1 MPFSLSERSSCVVRS
16 EIRNMSLECD
26 RVGGINLSQG
36 ICDTPAPGPVRRAAQ
51 AAIDDGCN
59 TYTVHTGLAELRQ
72 AIARKLERFSGLT
85 VDPDRELVVSG
96 GSTGAL
102 YCACMA
108 LLNPGDEVIVFE
120 PFYGYH
126 LSTLLATGLI
136 PKFVSLKPPDWSLRE
151 KDIRQVC
158 GKRTRAMIVCTPA
171 NPTGKV
177 FTTAELELLRDLA
190 VERDLMVFTDE
201 IYEHFIYDG
210 RRHIC
215 PATIP
220 GLRDRTV
227 VISGFS
233 KTFSITG
240 WRIGF
245 AATTPAW
252 AEAIGYFSDLIY
264 VCAPA
269 PLQAGVARGLEQLQP
284 EYFENLAGEYQ
295 RKRDKICGALAGA
308 GLDPYV
314 PAGAYYVLA
323 NIESLPGSSSKER
336 AMFLLKKAGV
346 ACVPG
351 DSFFHDGTGKSLARF
366 CFAKDDTVL
375 DEACQRIEKFGLEY
389 AGAAAAS
396 YGA

>member
-1 MPFSLSERSSCVVRS
+1 
-16 EIRNMSLECD
+16 MSLECD

-36 ICDTPAPGPVRRAAQ
+36 ICDTPAPEPVRRAAQ
-51 AAIDDGCN
+51 DAIDDGCN
-59 TYTVHTGLAELRQ
+59 TYTAHTGLAELRQ

-85 VDPDRELVVSG
+85 IDPDKELVVSG

-102 YCACMA
+102 YSACMA
-108 LLNPGDEVIVFE
+108 LLNPGDEVILFE

-126 LSTLLATGLI
+126 LSTLVATGLV
-136 PKFVSLKPPDWSLRE
+136 PKFVPLAPPHWSFQLEDVTRA
-151 KDIRQVC
+151 C
-158 GKRTRAMIVCTPA
+158 SHRTRAMIVCTPA

-177 FTTAELELLRDLA
+177 FTATELQSLRDIA
-190 VERDLMVFTDE
+190 IKRDLIVFTDE

-245 AATTPAW
+245 AAAAARW

-269 PLQAGVARGLEQLQP
+269 PLQVGVARGLAQLQP
-284 EYFENLAGEYQ
+284 EYFESLSGEYQ
-295 RKRDKICGALAGA
+295 RKRDKICGALTDA
-308 GLDPYV
+308 GLQPCV

-323 NIESLPGSSSKER
+323 NTDSLPGGSSKAR
-336 AMFLLKKAGV
+336 AMFLLQKAGV

-351 DSFFHDGTGKSLARF
+351 DSFFHNGAGRNLARF

-375 DEACQRIEKFGLEY
+375 DEACRRLERFALEY
-389 AGAAAAS
+389 AGAAAGS
-396 YGA
+396 CGA